1 MTKCKKRGC
10 KNEAMEDKNL
20 CRYHQA
26 KKEGQIKALVSG
38 STTLA
43 LAALAIVRKVKD

>member
-1 MTKCKKRGC
+1 MTKCKKKNC
-10 KNEAMEDKNL
+10 KNEAVEGKKY
-20 CRYHQA
+20 CRHHQA
-26 KKEGQIKALVSG
+26 KKEERIKALVSG